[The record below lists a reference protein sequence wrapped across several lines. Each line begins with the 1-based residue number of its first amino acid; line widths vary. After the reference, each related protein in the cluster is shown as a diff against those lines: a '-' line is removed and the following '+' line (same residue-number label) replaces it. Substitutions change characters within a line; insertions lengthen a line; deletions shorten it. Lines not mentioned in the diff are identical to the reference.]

1 MKKRVLNA
9 RRVNNSRSQIPP
21 SGLFF
26 LRNIAIPLVSI
37 FGEFLAQIDK
47 MFSFIYMETQTCYG
61 TEQHNQ
67 LQTTPTQKVYFSTL
81 LGLGPRF
88 LPHLYCYLESFLYFL
103 PFLNPQKNRWVRHA
117 VVCKIVL
124 FFFSQSVLKGA
135 KLRGR
140 LSVSLV

>member
-47 MFSFIYMETQTCYG
+47 MFSFIYMETQTCHG

-103 PFLNPQKNRWVRHA
+103 PFLNPQKKKVGETCSRLQNSP
-117 VVCKIVL
+117 I
-124 FFFSQSVLKGA
+124 FFSHN
-135 KLRGR
+135 RF
-140 LSVSLV
+140 